1 MPQPSWTDPS
11 HRVPQLSGSWTYS
24 TYNLQSAPLLGG
36 PGHTRMVVGL
46 GLKKGDREIETL
58 SDDQKEREGRRGR
71 A

>member
-1 MPQPSWTDPS
+1 
-11 HRVPQLSGSWTYS
+11 
-24 TYNLQSAPLLGG
+24 
-36 PGHTRMVVGL
+36 MVVGL